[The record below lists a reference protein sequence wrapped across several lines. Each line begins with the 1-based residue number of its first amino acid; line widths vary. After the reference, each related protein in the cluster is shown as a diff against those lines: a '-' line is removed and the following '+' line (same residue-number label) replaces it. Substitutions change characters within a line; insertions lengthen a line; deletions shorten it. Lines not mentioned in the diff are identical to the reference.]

1 MYLIKYLADPKMAQI
16 HPYKFTT
23 AILSFAQQRG
33 LQLIKGKCT
42 SLHTTSVRYT
52 TETGPA
58 ELPADVIVIAAG
70 PWTPSLVKDIEIKAS
85 RAHSVV
91 IKPKALLPAQAVFFS
106 YETQEGPRTQPEVYS
121 RPSEVYV
128 SGQMD
133 SRRPLPD
140 LAKDVMASEKEISSL
155 ESAAKELS
163 TKLADGVIET
173 RQACYLPLYD
183 RGFPAVGWHT
193 RPRPKKAGIFGSG
206 KMLG

>member
-140 LAKDVMASEKEISSL
+140 PCQTS
-155 ESAAKELS
+155 
-163 TKLADGVIET
+163 
-173 RQACYLPLYD
+173 
-183 RGFPAVGWHT
+183 
-193 RPRPKKAGIFGSG
+193 PRT
-206 KMLG
+206 